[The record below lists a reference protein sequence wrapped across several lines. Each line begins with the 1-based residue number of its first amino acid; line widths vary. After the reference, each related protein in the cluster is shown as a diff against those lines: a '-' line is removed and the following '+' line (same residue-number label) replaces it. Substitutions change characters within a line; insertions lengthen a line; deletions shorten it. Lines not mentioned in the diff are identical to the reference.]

1 MLNLTIPFMIS
12 IICFMDV
19 NEKVKKAVKQP
30 DNMVYYRPRDELYST
45 LHTCV
50 VLRELPELSPEE
62 LKQIAEWEQ
71 KSK

>member
-1 MLNLTIPFMIS
+1 
-12 IICFMDV
+12 MDV
-19 NEKVKKAVKQP
+19 NEKLKKAVKQP

-62 LKQIAEWEQ
+62 LQQIAEWEQ

>member
-19 NEKVKKAVKQP
+19 NEKLKKAVKQP

-62 LKQIAEWEQ
+62 LQQIAEWEQ